1 VRRLRASI
9 LAVLL
14 VPSVIA
20 AESRPTR
27 APRETP
33 APQSR
38 PHGERVSVPASAI
51 HVDDGDTFTIRWPDG
66 VETVRVL
73 AVDAP
78 ETAHLPHDIPYA
90 QPFGPEARAF
100 AEGAIA
106 AATRIELLRASTLDP
121 YGRTL
126 GYVFLGRRNYS
137 AMIVAARLA
146 EEDVSRYGDNGFPK
160 EAADVLAAAQEAGPL
175 PFESPA
181 VYRTR
186 MREVS
191 RWLKFHGQY
200 PER

>member
-14 VPSVIA
+14 VPSAMA
-20 AESRPTR
+20 AESRPPR
-27 APRETP
+27 VPRETP
-33 APQSR
+33 ALQPR

-51 HVDDGDTFTIRWPDG
+51 QVDDGDTFTIRWPDG

-106 AATRIELLRASTLDP
+106 ATTRIELLRASTLDP

-126 GYVFLGRRNYS
+126 GYVFLGQRNYS

-160 EAADVLAAAQEAGPL
+160 EAADVLAAAQAAGPP

-181 VYRTR
+181 AYRTR

-191 RWLKFHGQY
+191 RWLKAHGQY